1 MAKVVITKSKLDN
14 LATVVSEKAGV
25 TVPLTIDQMSAAVQ
39 GIETGGGG
47 STPVLQSKTATPTES
62 QQTITPDTGYDGLS
76 QVIVNPISVSTLSA
90 TANGTYT
97 PSVGSYYSSVEVAVG
112 DSDINLQSKTV
123 TPSTIPVSVTPDSNY
138 QGLSSVTVNAIPS
151 QYANINNVTATA
163 SDVIQN
169 KIFVDNTGTEKVGN
183 LIVSSYYV
191 GTTVPDSSLGSNG
204 DLYFR
209 I

>member
-25 TVPLTIDQMSAAVQ
+25 ATPLTIDQMSAAVQ
-39 GIETGGGG
+39 GIEIDGGG
-47 STPVLQSKTATPTES
+47 TPTLQSKTATPTES
-62 QQTITPDTGYDGLS
+62 QQTITPDIGYDGLS

-97 PSVGSYYSSVEVAVG
+97 PSAGSYYSSVEVAVG

-191 GTTVPDSSLGSNG
+191 GTEVPDSSLGSNG